1 MTFFPDRTIRFIEVT
16 LSSDQT
22 ISTASATAILFDT
35 LRGTS
40 GHGVSLPSAGTIRLS
55 AGREYVIQA
64 MGAMTISSTG
74 DVEWRWW
81 DTGASAYLA
90 ASDGA
95 GDGVHYYR
103 NPVVVNDRS
112 DSMTGILVTAPSV
125 DMDIQ
130 YHVSGQTGTAKAD
143 GSRLIIQEGQ

>member
-1 MTFFPDRTIRFIEVT
+1 MSYFPDRKIRFIEVT

-22 ISTASATAILFDT
+22 ISTTSATAILFDT

-40 GHGVSLPSAGTIRLS
+40 GHAVSIPSAGTIRLS

-64 MGAMTISSTG
+64 MGAMTISSSG

-81 DTGASAYLA
+81 DTIASAYLA

-95 GDGVHYYR
+95 GDGIHYYI
-103 NPVVVNDRS
+103 NPVVTDDRS
-112 DSMTGILVTAPSV
+112 DSMTGVLVTAPSI

-130 YHVSGQTGTAKAD
+130 YHVSGRTGTAKAD